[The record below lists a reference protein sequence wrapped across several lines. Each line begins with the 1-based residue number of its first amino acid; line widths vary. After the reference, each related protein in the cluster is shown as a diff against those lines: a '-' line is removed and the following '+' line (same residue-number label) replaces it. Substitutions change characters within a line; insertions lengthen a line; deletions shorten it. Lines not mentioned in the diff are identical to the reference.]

1 MRAMILAAGKGT
13 RLAPL
18 TDNTPKP
25 MLELAGKPLIEAQ
38 VMALS
43 QAGVTEI
50 VINLHHLGE
59 QISNHLKG
67 GAQFGVNIRYS
78 REPELLE
85 TGGGIVKALPLFDN
99 EPFWLL
105 NGDIWTDFDFRT
117 MPRQPNAQDL
127 AHIVLIP
134 TPSYRSAGDFEFA
147 DGHVTGR
154 GDSYVYGCIAV
165 LTPQLFADA
174 DTAAFSLRDTYFDL
188 IPRGKLGA
196 QIHHGQWQDIGTV
209 EQYHALA
216 ATLAS

>member
-1 MRAMILAAGKGT
+1 MILAAGKGT

-38 VMALS
+38 VTALS
-43 QAGVTEI
+43 RAGVTEI

-59 QISNHLKG
+59 QISDHLG
-67 GAQFGVNIRYS
+67 DGARFGVNILYS

-85 TGGGIVKALPLFDN
+85 TGGGIVKALPLFNN

-105 NGDIWTDFDFRT
+105 NGDIWTDFDFST
-117 MPRQPNAQDL
+117 MPRHPHARDL

-134 TPSYRSAGDFEFA
+134 TPSYRSTGDFEFA

-154 GDSYVYGCIAV
+154 GDTYVYGCMAV
-165 LTPQLFADA
+165 LTPQLFKNARI
-174 DTAAFSLRDTYFDL
+174 AAFSLRDTYFDL
-188 IPRGKLGA
+188 IPQGKLGA